1 MSASHILYV
10 GSYASTLSSLTLTV
24 PYTSSA
30 AAAASSLIVS
40 NQLSPPSLGSG
51 PSWLTQHGTTI
62 YTADEDS
69 HPYALHSCYSIDAQ
83 HPTILHFQ
91 ASLKVPN
98 QTGPVDLILSS
109 DHAHLYAAN
118 YVSGSVSNIALDA
131 RTGSYLSGA
140 TPQSIVF
147 TGAGP
152 KLDRQTGPHAHQVA
166 LEPTGRYLLVC
177 DLGSDQ
183 VRVFDT
189 HTPSGDLNPLD
200 SLSVAPGSGP
210 RHLLFA
216 GEGTLS
222 DPTLVYLV
230 NELSST
236 LLIARL
242 DYPIEPSPH
251 LTWTILQTISILP
264 STQPTLNWTGGEL
277 VLSPDRQHL
286 FVSNRSPK
294 QSPALKGH
302 DLLSIFELDLA
313 TGKTTSTEPT
323 FFPLPGL
330 HPRHMSLSPEGDYL
344 AVALQHSNKV
354 VVYKRVGAQLESVGE
369 VEVQKPTCV
378 IWNTGGLEKV
388 GKVVQSWVE

>member
-10 GSYASTLSSLTLTV
+10 GSFASSLFSLTLTV
-24 PYTSSA
+24 PYRTSSA
-30 AAAASSLIVS
+30 ASLTVS
-40 NQLSPPSLGSG
+40 NQLRLPSLGSG

-62 YTADEDS
+62 YTADEYS
-69 HPYALHSCYSIDAQ
+69 HPDALHSCYSIDAQ
-83 HPTILHFQ
+83 DPTILHFQ
-91 ASLKVPN
+91 ASLQVSN
-98 QTGPVDLILSS
+98 QTGPVNLLIS

-118 YVSGSVSNIALDA
+118 YVSGSVSNIALDPK
-131 RTGSYLSGA
+131 TGSYLFE
-140 TPQSIVF
+140 TIPQYIDF

-152 KLDRQTGPHAHQVA
+152 QLDRQTGPHAHQVA
-166 LEPTGRYLLVC
+166 LEPTKQYLLAC
-177 DLGSDQ
+177 DLGSDK

-189 HTPSGDLNPLD
+189 HNPSGDLHPLD
-200 SLSVAPGSGP
+200 SLPVAPGSGP

-216 GEGTLS
+216 GDGTLS

-242 DYPIEPSPH
+242 DYPVESSPH

-264 STQPTLNWTGGEL
+264 STQPTLHWLGGEL
-277 VLSPDRQHL
+277 VLSPDRRHL
-286 FVSNRSPK
+286 FISNRSPK
-294 QSPALKGH
+294 QTPALEGH
-302 DLLSIFELDLA
+302 DLLSIFDLDLA

-344 AVALQHSNKV
+344 AVALQHSDKV
-354 VVYKRVGAQLESVGE
+354 VVYQRVGAQLELVGE

-378 IWNTGGLEKV
+378 IWNKAGLEKV
-388 GKVVQSWVE
+388 GKVVQSLFE